1 MARAKQPVSVN
12 GIEFDA
18 LISQTDT
25 LEATVPEYT
34 VEDGF
39 VVSDAIILN
48 PEKLDMVLYITDTPV
63 TWYSR
68 HGSGQNRVE
77 SIEKQLKELYYT
89 AEPTTVVTSTRSY
102 TDMAIESLSISKSSE
117 IGYAREA
124 SISFKKIRVTTAKT
138 TTIPDSYGKSGA
150 TQASAGTAS
159 TSSASSGGS
168 GSSSGGSSGSSGGS
182 SSSGKSSSG
191 NSKSSILYNA
201 ASSIGLI

>member
-63 TWYSR
+63 T
-68 HGSGQNRVE
+68 
-77 SIEKQLKELYYT
+77 
-89 AEPTTVVTSTRSY
+89 
-102 TDMAIESLSISKSSE
+102 
-117 IGYAREA
+117 
-124 SISFKKIRVTTAKT
+124 
-138 TTIPDSYGKSGA
+138 
-150 TQASAGTAS
+150 
-159 TSSASSGGS
+159 
-168 GSSSGGSSGSSGGS
+168 
-182 SSSGKSSSG
+182 
-191 NSKSSILYNA
+191 
-201 ASSIGLI
+201 